1 MASIILDVVVEDVDV
16 LEYAADMASLY
27 DLEVTVL
34 KENGPAGGWPE
45 IKFEGRRKRLEA
57 YIRVYSGHDPR
68 VYEDLFDSIV
78 D

>member
-1 MASIILDVVVEDVDV
+1 MASIILDVVVDDMDV

-34 KENGPAGGWPE
+34 NEHGPAGGWPE

-57 YIRVYSGHDPR
+57 YIRVYCGHDR
-68 VYEDLFDSIV
+68 DEYMETFEKIV